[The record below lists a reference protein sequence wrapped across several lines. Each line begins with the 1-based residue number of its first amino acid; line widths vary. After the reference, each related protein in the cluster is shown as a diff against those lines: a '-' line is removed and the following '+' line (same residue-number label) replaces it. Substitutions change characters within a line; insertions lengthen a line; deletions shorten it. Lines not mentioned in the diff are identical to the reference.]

1 MGSRSVAQ
9 LLIIGLILVCWLES
23 APAAGITIKAAGEG
37 IYGIDVA
44 ALDDIAVVD
53 LEVGYDAL
61 SFDAPRIE
69 RGTALPSDVSLIT
82 NTAIPGE
89 LRMIL
94 KRSRAITASGRIAVL
109 RFQPIGETP
118 GRLLSAHARL
128 ITTKGVS
135 HALPVG
141 VVNAQPKPSAG
152 PDSITDK
159 TSGGTG
165 SPSPLDT
172 ASGDT
177 TPSPAA
183 SGGPGSRDMTGDRY
197 AGRRGADATVTFA
210 DSSPG
215 EAKPAAAPPGSPSP
229 AATPAVPDMASQPAE
244 QAATRATADQAR
256 AVPAQTIVYGRVLD
270 RFRDARGE
278 ISAAALVALFTPL
291 AGQKVTQQ
299 PQVAI
304 SDGRTVVTL
313 MVELPRSFE
322 GTPVFAVTS
331 AKTLS
336 WEQGG
341 EGTWMVRVLPDIDT
355 LDAEFVVYFGE
366 SLIQYPLVVAPA
378 LTRLPGGAP
387 ALYEAGF
394 ALFLKERAR
403 DGKPRFDLNGDGTR
417 DYRDDYLFTAN
428 FIVRGRQA
436 AGAPAQSPTRSDN

>member
-1 MGSRSVAQ
+1 MGSRIAAH
-9 LLIIGLILVCWLES
+9 LLIIGLVLVCWLES
-23 APAAGITIKAAGEG
+23 APAAGITIKATGEG

-53 LEVGYDAL
+53 LEVGYDTL
-61 SFDAPRIE
+61 NFDAPRID
-69 RGTALPSDVSLIT
+69 RGAALPSDVSFIT

-89 LRMIL
+89 LRVIL
-94 KRSRAITASGRIAVL
+94 KRSRAITAGGRIAVL

-141 VVNAQPKPSAG
+141 VVNAQPKPSVG
-152 PDSITDK
+152 PGSITDK
-159 TSGGTG
+159 ISGGTG

-172 ASGDT
+172 AAGDM
-177 TPSPAA
+177 TPSPVA
-183 SGGPGSRDMTGDRY
+183 SGGSGSRNTPGDRY
-197 AGRRGADATVTFA
+197 AGRGGADATVTFA

-270 RFRDARGE
+270 RFSEVRGE
-278 ISAAALVALFTPL
+278 TAAALVALFTPP

-313 MVELPRSFE
+313 RVELPRSFE

-336 WEQGG
+336 WEQDG
-341 EGTWMVRVLPDIDT
+341 EGTWTVRVLPDADT
-355 LDAEFVVYFGE
+355 LDAVFVTYFGE
-366 SLIQYPLVVAPA
+366 GPDPVSPGRGSGADSPA
-378 LTRLPGGAP
+378 GGRTCPG
-387 ALYEAGF
+387 
-394 ALFLKERAR
+394 RS
-403 DGKPRFDLNGDGTR
+403 RFRPVPQG
-417 DYRDDYLFTAN
+417 
-428 FIVRGRQA
+428 
-436 AGAPAQSPTRSDN
+436 AGAGRETAFRS

>member
-1 MGSRSVAQ
+1 MGSRSVAH

-69 RGTALPSDVSLIT
+69 RGTALPSDVSFIT

-89 LRMIL
+89 LRMIV

-141 VVNAQPKPSAG
+141 VVNAPPKPSAD
-152 PDSITDK
+152 PDSIADQ

-183 SGGPGSRDMTGDRY
+183 SDGSGARDTTGDRY
-197 AGRRGADATVTFA
+197 AGRRGADTTVTFA
-210 DSSPG
+210 EPAPG

-229 AATPAVPDMASQPAE
+229 SATPAVPDMASQPAE
-244 QAATRATADQAR
+244 QAATRAMADQAR

-278 ISAAALVALFTPL
+278 TAAALVALFTPS

-313 MVELPRSFE
+313 RVELPRSFE

-336 WEQGG
+336 WEQDG
-341 EGTWMVRVLPDIDT
+341 EGAWTVRVLPDADT
-355 LDAEFVVYFGE
+355 LDAVFVTYFGE
-366 SLIQYPLVVAPA
+366 SLIQYPLVVAPPA
-378 LTRLPGGAP
+378 DRMPGISP
-387 ALYEAGF
+387 PLDEAGF

-403 DGKPRFDLNGDGTR
+403 EGKPRFDLNGDGVR
-417 DYRDDYLFTAN
+417 DYRDDYIFAAN
-428 FIVRGRQA
+428 FVVRGKL
-436 AGAPAQSPTRSDN
+436 AGDPPAQPAKRTDN

>member
-1 MGSRSVAQ
+1 MGSRIAAH
-9 LLIIGLILVCWLES
+9 LLIIGLVLVCWLES
-23 APAAGITIKAAGEG
+23 APAAGITIKATGEG

-53 LEVGYDAL
+53 LEVGYDTL
-61 SFDAPRIE
+61 NFDAPRID
-69 RGTALPSDVSLIT
+69 RGAALPSDVSFIT

-89 LRMIL
+89 LRVIL
-94 KRSRAITASGRIAVL
+94 KRSRAITAGGRIAVL

-141 VVNAQPKPSAG
+141 VVNALPKPSVG
-152 PDSITDK
+152 PGSITDK
-159 TSGGTG
+159 ISGGTG

-172 ASGDT
+172 AAGDM
-177 TPSPAA
+177 TPSPVA
-183 SGGPGSRDMTGDRY
+183 SGGSGSRNTPGDRY
-197 AGRRGADATVTFA
+197 AGRGGADATVTFA

-270 RFRDARGE
+270 RFSEVRGE
-278 ISAAALVALFTPL
+278 TAAALVALFTPP

-313 MVELPRSFE
+313 RVELPRSFE
-322 GTPVFAVTS
+322 GTPVFAVTR

-336 WEQGG
+336 WEQDG
-341 EGTWMVRVLPDIDT
+341 EGTWTVRVLPDADT
-355 LDAEFVVYFGE
+355 LDAVFVTYFGE
-366 SLIQYPLVVAPA
+366 GLIQYPLVVAPA

-387 ALYEAGF
+387 ALDEAGF

-403 DGKPRFDLNGDGTR
+403 EGKPRFDLNGDGTR

-428 FIVRGRQA
+428 FIARGRQA
-436 AGAPAQSPTRSDN
+436 AGTPAQSPTRSDN

>member
-44 ALDDIAVVD
+44 ALDDVAVVD

-69 RGTALPSDVSLIT
+69 RGTALPSDVSFIT

-141 VVNAQPKPSAG
+141 VVNALPKPSAG

-197 AGRRGADATVTFA
+197 AGRRGADATVAFA
-210 DSSPG
+210 DPAPG
-215 EAKPAAAPPGSPSP
+215 EAKP

-244 QAATRATADQAR
+244 QAATRASADQAR

-278 ISAAALVALFTPL
+278 ISAASLVALFTPS

-313 MVELPRSFE
+313 RVELPRSFE

-336 WEQGG
+336 WEQDG
-341 EGTWMVRVLPDIDT
+341 EGTWTVRVLPDADT
-355 LDAEFVVYFGE
+355 LDAVFVTYFGE
-366 SLIQYPLVVAPA
+366 SLIQYPLVVAPPA
-378 LTRLPGGAP
+378 DRMPGISP
-387 ALYEAGF
+387 PLDEAGF

-403 DGKPRFDLNGDGTR
+403 EGKPRFDLNGDGVR
-417 DYRDDYLFTAN
+417 DYRDDYIFAAN
-428 FIVRGRQA
+428 FVVRGKL
-436 AGAPAQSPTRSDN
+436 AGDPPAQPAKRTDN